1 MSVQLTKSVFGSIQ
15 MCLPLSLLVLV
26 AFCDM
31 WTGVNLVIE
40 LTSVQTVSISLVFL
54 VNTSKPQKISKMHK
68 IFQIVK

>member
-1 MSVQLTKSVFGSIQ
+1 
-15 MCLPLSLLVLV
+15 
-26 AFCDM
+26 M

-40 LTSVQTVSISLVFL
+40 LTSVQTVLISLVFL